1 MNCADIV
8 MQSYGRCCASNGF
21 FDNFYVYFLSSSAE
35 VRAKFANTDMTAQKQ
50 LLRHG
55 ILNLVMHARGMPD
68 SKLRALGCSHARG
81 GLDIRPELY
90 DIWLDALLKSIGEH
104 DPLCNDETRLAWREV
119 LDKGISVIKAQYALT
134 AAR

>member
-21 FDNFYVYFLSSSAE
+21 FDTFYVYFLSSSAE

-90 DIWLDALLKSIGEH
+90 DVWLDPLLKSIGEH
-104 DPLCNDETRLAWREV
+104 DLLCNDETRLAWREV
-119 LDKGISVIKAQYALT
+119 LNKGISVIKAQYELT
-134 AAR
+134 AAS